1 MYILGISAYFHD
13 SAACLLC
20 DDSIVAAAQEER
32 FSRIKNDERFP
43 VGAIT
48 YCLQQAGI
56 RLSDV
61 DYVVFYEK
69 PFLKFERLIETY
81 LAMAPA
87 GLLSYLKAMPV
98 WIREKIFMK
107 RNITRA
113 LRAIDDTWAYNGE
126 NLLFTEHHQSHAAS
140 AFFPSPFLD
149 AHVLSVDG
157 VGEWTTTSI
166 WRGKGNRL
174 ELIKEIRFPHSAGLL
189 YSAFTYYLGFKV
201 NSDEYKV
208 MGLAPYGQPKY
219 ADLIL
224 DKLIDLKPDGSFR
237 LNMRYFNYCTG
248 LTMTNDRFA
257 GLFGHP
263 ARKKAD
269 DLLQFHMDMAASIQQ
284 VTAGIMLRLV
294 SHIKV
299 VYGARNI
306 CLSGGVALNCVI
318 NGKILEQYPSDGLW
332 IQPAAGDA
340 GAALGAAYAVYY
352 QHLDNTRQVTGE
364 DKMENA
370 LLGPSYSQD
379 EVAAVLTAS
388 SMRFTRYED
397 DAFYERIAT
406 YLDQGKVIGWFSG
419 RMEFGPRA
427 LGARSIIADSRKP
440 HMQSLVNSKIK
451 FRESFRPFAPAVLE
465 EQAAN
470 YFTLSQ
476 KSPYMLLVGAV
487 RHQHRRETS
496 AQQESFKER
505 INQTRSAIPAVTH
518 VDFSARI
525 QTVNAAGHPGFH
537 QLLKQFYE
545 LTGCPVIVNTSFN
558 VMDQPVVCSPRDAL
572 DCFLQTG
579 LDILAI
585 ENFIVLKEMSPTV
598 TFQHLQD
605 ETRTG
610 GYLDKKPL
618 KF

>member
-20 DDSIVAAAQEER
+20 DDRIVAAAQEER
-32 FSRIKNDERFP
+32 FSRIKNDEQFP
-43 VGAIT
+43 ASAIT
-48 YCLQQAGI
+48 YCLKAAGI
-56 RLSDV
+56 RLSEV
-61 DYVVFYEK
+61 DHVVFYEK

-107 RNITRA
+107 RNIIRA
-113 LRAIDDTWAYNGE
+113 LRAIDDAWAYNGD

-149 AHVLSVDG
+149 AYVLSVDG

-166 WRGKGNRL
+166 WRGYGNKL
-174 ELIKEIRFPHSAGLL
+174 DLVKEIRFPHSAGLL
-189 YSAFTYYLGFKV
+189 YSSFTYYLGFKV

-219 ADLIL
+219 TNLIL
-224 DKLIDLKPDGSFR
+224 DELIDLKPDGSFR
-237 LNMRYFNYCTG
+237 LDMRYFNYCTG

-257 GLFGHP
+257 ALFGYP
-263 ARKKAD
+263 ARKKEEE
-269 DLLQFHMDMAASIQQ
+269 LLQFHMDIAASIQT
-284 VTAGIMLRLV
+284 VTSEIMLRLV
-294 SHIKV
+294 SHLKV

-352 QHLDNTRQVTGE
+352 QHLDNNRRTTAQ
-364 DKMENA
+364 DKMESA
-370 LLGPSYSQD
+370 LLGPSYTRD
-379 EVAAVLTAS
+379 EVAAVLSAR
-388 SMRFTRYED
+388 SMRFIRYED
-397 DAFYERIAT
+397 EAFYKRIAM
-406 YLDQGKVIGWFSG
+406 YLDQGKVIGWFNG

-440 HMQSLVNSKIK
+440 GMQSLINGKIK

-476 KSPYMLLVGAV
+476 KSPYMLLVGSV
-487 RHQHRRETS
+487 RHQHRLETS
-496 AQQESFKER
+496 AKQENFKEH
-505 INQTRSAIPAVTH
+505 INQIRSSIPAVTH
-518 VDFSARI
+518 VDFTARI
-525 QTVNAAGHPGFH
+525 QTVNAADHPGFH
-537 QLLKQFYE
+537 RLLQQFYQ

-572 DCFLQTG
+572 DCFLQSE
-579 LDILAI
+579 LDVLAI
-585 ENFIVLKEMSPTV
+585 ENFIVLKTMSPSV
-598 TFQHLQD
+598 TLQHLQD
-605 ETRTG
+605 EIKADE
-610 GYLDKKPL
+610 YFDKKPR
-618 KF
+618 KS